1 MQPGEVLSCAQA
13 LEMFVPVTLLFFAAA
28 DTVMRRLAAG
38 TLLEGTCHVAEET
51 WFLLVQEDVLKRTP
65 GQTLSEAALMA
76 TFCGYEV
83 LLGAGEFTPTML
95 HAVSQDVVTMTQQQQ
110 STCMSLMAAALDC
123 FLHPRAGTFSV
134 STESAFARAMLPWSG
149 RWPIR
154 AFSCH
159 MRLASTC

>member
-1 MQPGEVLSCAQA
+1 MSARLIYFDAMQPGEVLSCAQA

-38 TLLEGTCHVAEET
+38 TLLEGTCRVAEET

-110 STCMSLMAAALDC
+110 QSTCMSLMAAALDC

-134 STESAFARAMLPWSG
+134 SSLLS
-149 RWPIR
+149 
-154 AFSCH
+154 
-159 MRLASTC
+159 